1 MLCYLL
7 FYIKGECMLKEKL
20 KKYYSVMPFSIGTHC
35 TQNREVVEK
44 ILCEGLKE
52 YKSRELEGTLFMHGD
67 LGGASE
73 SELTKSF
80 LGNEFIVIVAVPYT
94 IGFEAKPA
102 TVVGGNTVTNEFSAL
117 FHSASYV
124 PQEVLP
130 EFTDKDGLKKV
141 PSTFILGY
149 YDKKSGIFVENPLSM
164 YSSFDRQKIEKILS
178 PYISFLDKNLRVNK
192 GPFVF
197 IKAIDENLDNKYI
210 KWKNPTSTEI
220 KR

>member
-1 MLCYLL
+1 
-7 FYIKGECMLKEKL
+7 MLKEKL

-124 PQEVLP
+124 PQEELP